1 MKTHFVRFTVIL
13 LVAIGFGSCDN
24 EYELDKSIFIPDKDY
39 PSLPAYTEWGYNT
52 FGALYNR
59 EPFVNSDFSIPTKII
74 CTGGKTSF
82 SLKGHFGE
90 SRYYYYESD
99 EKLITLNFDLL
110 GFIPE
115 SLSNLIELN
124 DSIIDLTNPLCKV
137 SLTLDTV
144 EYDVTVLNGYL
155 NFKRVQYLFVDKQ
168 PYEIILSGIFD
179 FQALINNEPS
189 SISMGRFD
197 VGIPSDIFFKY

>member
-74 CTGGKTSF
+74 CTIKISPIRAQGNIVFPVPVK
-82 SLKGHFGE
+82 
-90 SRYYYYESD
+90 
-99 EKLITLNFDLL
+99 IT
-110 GFIPE
+110 E
-115 SLSNLIELN
+115 
-124 DSIIDLTNPLCKV
+124 C
-137 SLTLDTV
+137 
-144 EYDVTVLNGYL
+144 Y
-155 NFKRVQYLFVDKQ
+155 
-168 PYEIILSGIFD
+168 
-179 FQALINNEPS
+179 
-189 SISMGRFD
+189 
-197 VGIPSDIFFKY
+197 